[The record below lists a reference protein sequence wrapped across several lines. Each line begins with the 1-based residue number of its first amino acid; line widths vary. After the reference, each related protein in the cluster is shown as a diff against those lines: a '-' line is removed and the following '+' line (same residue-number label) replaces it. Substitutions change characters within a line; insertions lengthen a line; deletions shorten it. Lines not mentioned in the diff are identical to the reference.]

1 MMEPPGPF
9 QGSREDVMEYIDVFY
24 RGQRKEDV
32 GGSFSVKLRTVRRL
46 NAVPVMGGIEWAA
59 SNGRRI
65 RGAAC
70 CVWKCV

>member
-46 NAVPVMGGIEWAA
+46 NAVPVMGGIELAA
-59 SNGRRI
+59 H
-65 RGAAC
+65 
-70 CVWKCV
+70 